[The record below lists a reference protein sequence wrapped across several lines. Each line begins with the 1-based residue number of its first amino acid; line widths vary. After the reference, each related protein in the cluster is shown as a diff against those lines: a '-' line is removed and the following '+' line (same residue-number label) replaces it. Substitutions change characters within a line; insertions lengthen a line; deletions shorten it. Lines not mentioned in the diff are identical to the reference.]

1 MANISLPRDNNRVTV
16 IGGTS
21 SVDGVTPVAV
31 YVDPTTHRIL
41 VDSAGGGGGSPGG
54 STTQL
59 QYNSSGSF
67 AGITNVVTDGTSLGL
82 RTAAP
87 THDVTFASTSNG
99 LALYNTVD
107 QTTNYERLL
116 MQWSSNVFTIN
127 SGIGGTGTNR
137 DLIIG
142 AGASNSVRVNFSG
155 TPKILVNWVT
165 GTANAYGM
173 QLTGQFTAS
182 SGTNIA
188 QGISTTISQSSTA
201 GYTMLLVN
209 PTESTVGSGTK
220 LLADFQVGGTSK
232 AKIDNLGNLTSASTA
247 TTGLISATALTT
259 PSAPTVTNQGAAGST
274 SYTYLITAR
283 TLSGETIQSSTTVT
297 ATGNATL
304 TGSNFNRITWSAV
317 TGAADYRVW
326 RTASSGTPSST
337 GVIGTVL
344 ASATLSLDDTGLT
357 ATAANTPSQNTTN
370 GLAIGVTSASTLID
384 VVYTNS
390 AAKTYLIGLRNAS
403 TSTGT
408 ESTIKFANTTVATD
422 VSSSGSGEIGVI
434 RVNTPNA
441 GDTDMVFRTV
451 TTGTI
456 TERLRL
462 NATGLTIPSGH
473 VIDLGSTDTTLS
485 RLSAGVLAVEGVAVL
500 TTATGLDKAN
510 YDPAVINEQVVG
522 ISAVQSITNKRIKP
536 RTSSSTSNASLTPDV
551 STANVYYR
559 TTQTTGL
566 TINAPTGTPIIG
578 ETIVIYVDSAGAQTL
593 TIDATYKVF
602 GAAFPASTTAGK
614 TFMMSAQY
622 NGTDWKTLWANAQ

>member
-485 RLSAGVLAVEGVAVL
+485 RLSAGVLAVEGAAVL
-500 TTATGLDKAN
+500 TTATGLDTENA
-510 YDPAVINEQVVG
+510 DPAVINEQVVG